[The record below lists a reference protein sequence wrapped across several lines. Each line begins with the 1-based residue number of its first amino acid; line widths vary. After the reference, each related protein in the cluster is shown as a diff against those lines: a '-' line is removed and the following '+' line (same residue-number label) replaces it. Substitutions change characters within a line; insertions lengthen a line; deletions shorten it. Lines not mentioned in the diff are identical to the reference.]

1 MMQILSHRG
10 FWKTKEEQNT
20 AIAFRRSFENGFG
33 VETDIRDC
41 GRELVI
47 SHDMPDGSQIKLDE
61 FFEIYN
67 SYQSKT
73 CLALNI
79 KSDGLQKKL
88 FDAINKF
95 HIKNYFVFDMSVPD
109 SIGYL
114 NQGFSC
120 FTRQSEYE
128 NLPLYEKSQ
137 GVWMD
142 CFESDWIKKDDVMKH
157 LNNQKKVCIVS
168 SELHKRDHS
177 LAWQKYIEYGFADN
191 QHFMICTDYP
201 DKFQLLLK

>member
-67 SYQSKT
+67 SYQ
-73 CLALNI
+73 L
-79 KSDGLQKKL
+79 
-88 FDAINKF
+88 
-95 HIKNYFVFDMSVPD
+95 
-109 SIGYL
+109 SI
-114 NQGFSC
+114 
-120 FTRQSEYE
+120 
-128 NLPLYEKSQ
+128 
-137 GVWMD
+137 
-142 CFESDWIKKDDVMKH
+142 IKKKIILD
-157 LNNQKKVCIVS
+157 
-168 SELHKRDHS
+168 
-177 LAWQKYIEYGFADN
+177 YIEY
-191 QHFMICTDYP
+191 HLKSEVIV
-201 DKFQLLLK
+201 KQLIIKKNYH